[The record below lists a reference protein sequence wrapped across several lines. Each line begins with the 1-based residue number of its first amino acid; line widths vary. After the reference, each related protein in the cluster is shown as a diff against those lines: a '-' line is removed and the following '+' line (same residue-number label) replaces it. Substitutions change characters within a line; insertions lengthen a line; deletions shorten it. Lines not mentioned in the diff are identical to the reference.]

1 VGSYAEG
8 PGLTWVMLDYGRVIS
23 QAPADRDVEGLA
35 AVAGAEVPDLLE
47 QYWRWRRAYDLAE
60 LDACEYWARIGAALG
75 RDYPGDV
82 IAELVRLDCESWLHL
97 SAGTVALVEELAGTG
112 HRLALLSNAPAD
124 VAAAVAGLPL
134 ARRFEQLL
142 FSCYLSCAKPDP
154 RCFALALGRLGARP
168 AEVIFVDDLQANVA
182 AAEELGIAAVRY
194 VSPQQARQA
203 VLALLA
209 GAA

>member
-8 PGLTWVMLDYGRVIS
+8 PGLTWVMMDYGRVIS
-23 QAPADRDVEGLA
+23 QAPTDRDVARLA
-35 AVAGAEVPDLLE
+35 TVAGAEVSDLLD

-60 LDACEYWARIGAALG
+60 LDAREYWTRIGAALG

-112 HRLALLSNAPAD
+112 HRLALLSNAPVD

-142 FSCYLSCAKPDP
+142 FSCDLSCAKPDP
-154 RCFALALGRLGARP
+154 RCFSLALDRLGARP
-168 AEVIFVDDLQANVA
+168 AEVIFVDDLHANVT
-182 AAEELGIAAVRY
+182 AAEGLGMSAVQY